1 MVRFPK
7 PLLVGDLIA
16 VTAPSSGVSRPAIAR
31 LEVVLSHVRSQGY
44 RVIEGECLRG
54 QHKDASAPPAQR
66 AHELMRFLTD
76 PAVSAIMPPWGGEL
90 AIELLGLMDFE
101 ALRSVSPKW
110 LLGYSDLSTLQLPLT
125 IISDWATAYG
135 PCLMDLAPTQTDP
148 LTTSVLKV
156 LSADFSRPVG
166 QDASTRYQKEWMDFE
181 MRADAPLH
189 LTEPTCWK
197 RLDGSAVP
205 VDFRGRLIGGCLDTI
220 APLAGSPYGDIPS
233 FVRESG
239 SAGAI
244 LYLENAEMSPTGL
257 VRTLWGLR
265 LNGWFENLSG
275 LMLGRSTGPLPDKAG
290 SLTYEEALLAVLAD
304 LPYPVLYDVDI
315 GHKPPQ
321 FTLINGATAEVTLEA
336 GRGRITQ
343 GR

>member
-1 MVRFPK
+1 MTLFPR
-7 PLLVGDLIA
+7 PLLAGDLIA

-44 RVIEGECLRG
+44 RVIEGQCLRG

-76 PAVSAIMPPWGGEL
+76 PAVCAIMPPWGGEL

-101 ALRSVSPKW
+101 ALRSVPPKW
-110 LLGYSDLSTLQLPLT
+110 FLGYSDLSTLQLPLT
-125 IISDWATAYG
+125 ILSGWATAHG

-148 LTTSVLKV
+148 LTASVLKI
-156 LSADFSRPVG
+156 LAADFSRPVT
-166 QDASTRYQKEWMDFE
+166 QDASTHYQKEWMDFE
-181 MRADAPLH
+181 RHADAPLN
-189 LTEPTCWK
+189 LTEPTSWK
-197 RLDGSAVP
+197 RLDGSRAP
-205 VDFRGRLIGGCLDTI
+205 IDFHGRLIGGCLDTL
-220 APLAGSPYGDIPS
+220 APLAGSPYGDIPG

-239 SAGAI
+239 SAGTI
-244 LYLENAEMSPTGL
+244 LYLENAEIGPTGL

-265 LNGWFENLSG
+265 LNGWFKDLSG
-275 LMLGRSTGPLPDKAG
+275 LMLGRSAGPLPEKACG
-290 SLTYEEALLAVLAD
+290 LTYEEALLAVLAD

-321 FTLINGATAEVTLEA
+321 FTLINGATAQVSFGA

>member
-1 MVRFPK
+1 
-7 PLLVGDLIA
+7 
-16 VTAPSSGVSRPAIAR
+16 
-31 LEVVLSHVRSQGY
+31 
-44 RVIEGECLRG
+44 
-54 QHKDASAPPAQR
+54 
-66 AHELMRFLTD
+66 
-76 PAVSAIMPPWGGEL
+76 
-90 AIELLGLMDFE
+90 
-101 ALRSVSPKW
+101 
-110 LLGYSDLSTLQLPLT
+110 
-125 IISDWATAYG
+125 
-135 PCLMDLAPTQTDP
+135 
-148 LTTSVLKV
+148 
-156 LSADFSRPVG
+156 
-166 QDASTRYQKEWMDFE
+166 
-181 MRADAPLH
+181 
-189 LTEPTCWK
+189 
-197 RLDGSAVP
+197 VP

-321 FTLINGATAEVTLEA
+321 FTLINGARAQVTLEA

>member
-1 MVRFPK
+1 MTLFPG
-7 PLLVGDLIA
+7 PLLAGDLIA

-44 RVIEGECLRG
+44 RVIEGQCLRG

-76 PAVSAIMPPWGGEL
+76 PAVCAIMPPWGGEL

-101 ALRSVSPKW
+101 ALRSVPPKW
-110 LLGYSDLSTLQLPLT
+110 FLGYSDLSTLQLPLT
-125 IISDWATAYG
+125 ILSGWATAHG

-148 LTTSVLKV
+148 LTASVLKI
-156 LSADFSRPVG
+156 LAADFSRPVT
-166 QDASTRYQKEWMDFE
+166 QDASTHYQKEWMDFE
-181 MRADAPLH
+181 RHADAPLN
-189 LTEPTCWK
+189 LTEPTSWK
-197 RLDGSAVP
+197 RLDGSRAP
-205 VDFRGRLIGGCLDTI
+205 IDFHGRLIGGCLDTL
-220 APLAGSPYGDIPS
+220 APLAGSPYGDIPG

-239 SAGAI
+239 SAGTI
-244 LYLENAEMSPTGL
+244 LYLENAEIGPTGL

-265 LNGWFENLSG
+265 LNGWFKDLSG
-275 LMLGRSTGPLPDKAG
+275 LMLGRSAGPLPEKAVG
-290 SLTYEEALLAVLAD
+290 LTYEEALLAVLAD

-321 FTLINGATAEVTLEA
+321 FTLINGATAQVSFGA